1 MAWGNTYEAN
11 ILLFPAKSIYST
23 HEPASFFDYGPSINQ
38 ASANIRPF
46 SAFPSAT
53 APDPKQVCIDSI
65 PHQEPPTST
74 TLFTLDH
81 SCGARVEPSRSNLF
95 RLSSLAE
102 VDQGRRAPP
111 PHSFAASDLR
121 RRYKKSRKNH
131 RTAMWQRR
139 RGERVLF
146 VRGQLLHLGR
156 TALGPVYP
164 SKVFKARKK
173 SMTRHRRLRGL
184 E

>member
-1 MAWGNTYEAN
+1 MSQPHPIGK
-11 ILLFPAKSIYST
+11 LPHLFVPNDFFDA
-23 HEPASFFDYGPSINQ
+23 FFDYGPSINQ
-38 ASANIRPF
+38 ASENIRPF

-53 APDPKQVCIDSI
+53 APDPEQVCIDSI

-74 TLFTLDH
+74 TLVTLDH
-81 SCGARVEPSRSNLF
+81 SRGARVEPSRSNLF
-95 RLSSLAE
+95 RRSPLAE
-102 VDQGRRAPP
+102 VDQGRRAPPP

-139 RGERVLF
+139 RGKRVLF
-146 VRGQLLHLGR
+146 VGGQLLQLGR
-156 TALGPVYP
+156 TVLGPVYP

-173 SMTRHRRLRGL
+173 SRTRHRRLRGL